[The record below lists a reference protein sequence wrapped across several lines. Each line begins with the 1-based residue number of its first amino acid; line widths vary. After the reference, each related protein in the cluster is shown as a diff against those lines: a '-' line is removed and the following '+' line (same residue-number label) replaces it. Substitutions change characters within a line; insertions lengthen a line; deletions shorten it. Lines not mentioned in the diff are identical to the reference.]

1 MFERVA
7 EVFERAEARAA
18 SPGPLRIT
26 DDGIFLATPL
36 EVATEALEAL
46 RDGLGPRPRLLDAGM
61 GDGRVVALAQ
71 LLGFDAF
78 GLETDAALFASA
90 SASLRE
96 LEVSSKIG
104 TGSFLEPA
112 SYGALGVGPHEL
124 DVVMN
129 YPDGNEGALGAFFAA
144 RGRKGAVV
152 AFLTP
157 DMGLRCPALGL
168 ERTVALGSRF
178 RLYVHRV

>member
-1 MFERVA
+1 MIERVA
-7 EVFERAEARAA
+7 EVFARAEARAA

-36 EVATEALEAL
+36 EVASEALGAVRE
-46 RDGLGPRPRLLDAGM
+46 GLGPRPRLLDAGM
-61 GDGRVVALAQ
+61 GDGRIVALAH

-78 GLETDAALFASA
+78 GLETDATLFESA
-90 SASLRE
+90 GASLCE
-96 LEVSSKIG
+96 LEVPAKIG
-104 TGSFLEPA
+104 SGSFLDPA
-112 SYGALGVGPHEL
+112 SYGALGALPHEL

-129 YPDGNEGALGAFFAA
+129 YPDGNEGALGAFFASH
-144 RGRKGAVV
+144 GRKGAVV

-157 DMGLRCPALGL
+157 DMALRCPALAL
-168 ERTVALGSRF
+168 ERTLALGSRF